1 MGDLRGKLSSLKIS
15 VDRVV
20 SKFRSAL
27 DGHLPQFLALLADPS
42 VSWIIVE
49 HRDRFA
55 LFFVECLEAALA
67 AQGRELVVVDP
78 SELDDDLVRDM
89 AEIQASFSFGFLCLD
104 LW

>member
-1 MGDLRGKLSSLKIS
+1 MVRVTKWATLEGNCLFENKCQQ
-15 VDRVV
+15 RVV
-20 SKFRSAL
+20 SKFGSAL

-42 VSWIIVE
+42 VYWIMVE

-67 AQGRELVVVDP
+67 AQGRELVAVDP

-89 AEIQASFSFGFLCLD
+89 AEIQASFS
-104 LW
+104 

>member
-1 MGDLRGKLSSLKIS
+1 M
-15 VDRVV
+15 V

-42 VSWIIVE
+42 VSLIIVE

-67 AQGRELVVVDP
+67 AQDRELVVVDP
-78 SELDDDLVRDM
+78 SELDDDLVRN
-89 AEIQASFSFGFLCLD
+89 ITGILTSFS
-104 LW
+104 